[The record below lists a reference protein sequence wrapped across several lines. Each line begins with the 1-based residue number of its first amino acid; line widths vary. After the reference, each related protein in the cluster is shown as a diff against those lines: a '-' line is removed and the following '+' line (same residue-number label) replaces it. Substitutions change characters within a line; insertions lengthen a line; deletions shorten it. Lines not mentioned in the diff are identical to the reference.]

1 MAEVAVIAG
10 SISVFAAGF
19 AAWYTLWHRRLASS
33 FERVPVRSGRT
44 AYLLREGVVLE
55 GTRRREGA
63 R

>member
-10 SISVFAAGF
+10 SIGIFVAGF
-19 AAWYTLWHRRLASS
+19 LAWYTLWHRRLESS
-33 FERVPVRSGRT
+33 FERVAVRTGRR

-55 GTRRREGA
+55 GPHRGEDA